1 MKNYILFFKKSVFMT
16 GFFIANFGKCE
27 PYNNYAGYFF
37 FEPLKTYF
45 LFIYIKQENIIY
57 KYIILD

>member
-16 GFFIANFGKCE
+16 GFFIANFGKYE

-37 FEPLKTYF
+37 FEPLKAYF
-45 LFIYIKQENIIY
+45 FATLKLIERKNKQGN
-57 KYIILD
+57 